1 MTMNIKNLFGVI
13 FGAIFAI
20 SAALLVIVLLLKGN
34 LIDSFDESNRRF
46 EIDNLARDAA
56 VQSETLTSLAR
67 QYVVTLNP
75 KYKADYEKLVDQI
88 QGTVPWDNGMK
99 ISYLDQLRK
108 AGVEER
114 NLSALK
120 ESVELS
126 MNLVN
131 TEIEAFELVDN
142 LQSRNVSGLSTQ
154 EMERWLKAVN
164 MLNDEAYMRE
174 IDKIKAPVDQFINT
188 ANRAAD
194 ASLQSAQQSANSTSM
209 FSILAV
215 IAIASMVVAGYV
227 WVSRSL
233 ISRILLI
240 RDQAKVI
247 ASGDLTQQLPVN
259 NTDELSQLSDS
270 FNQMSSALSS
280 LLKEIENQ
288 SHSASNSASSL
299 TSFAKRSSELAT
311 SQNQAIEV
319 ISASVYENSE
329 AVKEVAQNC
338 SLAADAANTAN
349 DVTTDGLSVVQ
360 EGIQSAN
367 NVSKAL
373 SESTVGLMSLRDS
386 VGDMNA
392 ILDVINNIAEQ
403 TNLLALNAAIE
414 AARAGE
420 QGRGFA
426 VVADEVRTLAKRT
439 QESTTEIQNKVSS
452 LTTVSNEVS
461 NKIQQSDDNAKL
473 AVEKSEAVGETLKHI
488 QGLVKQIS
496 EMNVSIATASQQQS
510 QVTDDIA
517 ERLEA
522 IHEGARESNEQSSRV
537 SKSSDELLLVAKVLT
552 NEVKKFKLS

>member
-131 TEIEAFELVDN
+131 TEIAAFELVDN

-209 FSILAV
+209 ISILAV
-215 IAIASMVVAGYV
+215 IAIAAMVVAGYV

-392 ILDVINNIAEQ
+392 ILDVINNIAEK

>member
-20 SAALLVIVLLLKGN
+20 SAALLIIVLLLKGN
-34 LIDSFDESNRRF
+34 LIDSFEESNRRF

-56 VQSETLTSLAR
+56 VKSETLTSLAR

-88 QGTVPWDNGMK
+88 QGNVPWDNGMR
-99 ISYLDQLRK
+99 ISYLDQLRQ

-131 TEIEAFELVDN
+131 TEIAAFELVDS

-154 EMERWLKAVN
+154 EMDRWLKAVN

-174 IDKIKAPVDQFINT
+174 IDRIKAPVDQFINT
-188 ANRAAD
+188 ANQAAE

-215 IAIASMVVAGYV
+215 IAIASMVVAGYI
-227 WVSRSL
+227 WVSHSL
-233 ISRILLI
+233 INRILLI

-259 NTDELSQLSDS
+259 NADELSQLSDS

-288 SHSASNSASSL
+288 SHTASNSASSL
-299 TSFAKRSSELAT
+299 TNFAKRSSELAT

-349 DVTTDGLSVVQ
+349 NVTTDGLSVVQ

-373 SESTVGLMSLRDS
+373 SESTDGLMSLRDS

-392 ILDVINNIAEQ
+392 ILDVISSIAEQ

-473 AVEKSEAVGETLKHI
+473 AVEKSEAVGETLKNI